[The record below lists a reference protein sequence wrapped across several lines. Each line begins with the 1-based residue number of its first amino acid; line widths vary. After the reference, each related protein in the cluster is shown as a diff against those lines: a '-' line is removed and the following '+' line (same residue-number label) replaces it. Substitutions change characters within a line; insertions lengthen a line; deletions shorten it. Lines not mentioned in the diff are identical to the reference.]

1 MFYFKSVNIRSK
13 HMGLFEFF
21 FPAESQAM
29 SMKRMSENQ
38 SKMMRSQ
45 QRRRL
50 PNLKSKKPTPSSN
63 ELKSRV
69 RELEN
74 DLGFL
79 ALMISGIVTKL
90 DQSDVVHKE
99 DLKEILEELDGFDG
113 VVDGKLDI
121 NILRGQTHN

>member
-1 MFYFKSVNIRSK
+1 
-13 HMGLFEFF
+13 MGLFEFF